1 MLERDKYIIW
11 DANEVIYRAGDPSEE
26 AFLIMDG
33 SVELFTA
40 EGLRLNRIGA
50 NEILGETSLLIE
62 SERTV
67 TAIASAVGAKATR
80 IPRQRFKEISSRDK
94 VTAALVRKIQYR
106 LIDSNNQS
114 NMLGLELERIA
125 DLVERIISS
134 DNPPD
139 SKVAELRQKLEDV
152 RRQVVIDRHL
162 AAYPKG
168 KNEPVAKEENAD
180 LVIVGTHGRSAIAQ
194 LLLGAVAEKV
204 VRLAPC
210 PVLTVRS
217 GEHDFVI
224 P

>member
-80 IPRQRFKEISSRDK
+80 IPRQHFNEISSRDK

-125 DLVERIISS
+125 DLVERVISS
-134 DNPPD
+134 DKPAD
-139 SKVAELRQKLEDV
+139 TEVAELRQKLEDV

-168 KNEPVAKEENAD
+168 QNESVAKEENA
-180 LVIVGTHGRSAIAQ
+180 
-194 LLLGAVAEKV
+194 EKF
-204 VRLAPC
+204 
-210 PVLTVRS
+210 
-217 GEHDFVI
+217 G
-224 P
+224 

>member
-80 IPRQRFKEISSRDK
+80 IPRQHFNEISSRDK

-106 LIDSNNQS
+106 LIDSNKQS
-114 NMLGLELERIA
+114 NMLGMELERIA
-125 DLVERIISS
+125 DLVERVISS
-134 DNPPD
+134 DAP
-139 SKVAELRQKLEDV
+139 SESEVAELRQKLEHV
-152 RRQVVIDRHL
+152 RQQIVIDRHL

-168 KNEPVAKEENAD
+168 QENAASKQD
-180 LVIVGTHGRSAIAQ
+180 N
-194 LLLGAVAEKV
+194 AEKFGRTSAFAYR
-204 VRLAPC
+204 RLAI
-210 PVLTVRS
+210 TV
-217 GEHDFVI
+217 GADDLYAADAKA
-224 P
+224 